1 MSLLRGEVNRI
12 LKKLKSGNNAMM
24 QELYQVTAN
33 HLKVIAYQYIF
44 NKNDWEDV
52 LMETYI
58 RVQKYIQTFNDEKD
72 GYNWLCRIVENIAH
86 DMNRKNHR
94 EIPSEDEYLA
104 FCVDNTM
111 LESFKNDELLRA
123 LSTRT
128 SLEQE
133 LVYLKFYRG
142 LTYKEIAVVVG
153 RKVGEVKLHIKTAI
167 NEIRKDWRYDR

>member
-94 EIPSEDEYLA
+94 EIPSEDKYLA
-104 FCVDNTM
+104 F
-111 LESFKNDELLRA
+111 
-123 LSTRT
+123 
-128 SLEQE
+128 
-133 LVYLKFYRG
+133 YR
-142 LTYKEIAVVVG
+142 KAVC
-153 RKVGEVKLHIKTAI
+153 
-167 NEIRKDWRYDR
+167 